1 MCVFP
6 SPNGFSVSVPISLL
20 LIFGA
25 ALLVSCDSGDQ
36 KLPKDVGLQ
45 IGELVGIS
53 DWDFEESSY
62 SDGECTIRGDFTY
75 NVTAEQPVTGLVGGE
90 ILYNAANGGISTITG
105 FVSRGKGLV
114 NGYISEFYTEDA
126 CDYSSSSEIKI
137 ESVKYLYFEP
147 AAITIPASDP

>member
-1 MCVFP
+1 M
-6 SPNGFSVSVPISLL
+6 VSVIGILKNPVIARANVLSEEILL
-20 LIFGA
+20 
-25 ALLVSCDSGDQ
+25 D
-36 KLPKDVGLQ
+36 
-45 IGELVGIS
+45 
-53 DWDFEESSY
+53 
-62 SDGECTIRGDFTY
+62 
-75 NVTAEQPVTGLVGGE
+75 NVTAEHLVTRLVGGE

-126 CDYSSSSEIKI
+126 YNYSSSSEIKI